1 MDSTLFSMKQ
11 VLNKINTSYEYS
23 SMNIVL
29 FQEEAWTEVDTKTSS
44 ILEVLLPQDTV
55 VIKRPV
61 REGDR
66 TQPIGRLQSKHDE
79 RYSIAY
85 ERSYAKVGS
94 ACSFQVI
101 RSRTTDYQNV

>member
-11 VLNKINTSYEYS
+11 VLSKINTSYEYS
-23 SMNIVL
+23 NMNIVL
-29 FQEEAWTEVDTKTSS
+29 FQDESWTEVDTKTSS

-66 TQPIGRLQSKHDE
+66 AQPIGEIKFVLRIPNQFYLL
-79 RYSIAY
+79 
-85 ERSYAKVGS
+85 
-94 ACSFQVI
+94 F
-101 RSRTTDYQNV
+101 